1 MCPELLQ
8 SAGILGFGFSE
19 IQASRI
25 DPGRIDRIVLGL
37 NNRMDNGS
45 VLNRT
50 TSVRLFS
57 VMFWIR
63 VMYFRLESCSYP
75 VKGGFEHSAG
85 YNRHL
90 NLWNECSHS
99 EISFKTNTDCY
110 FSIKYWR
117 NG

>member
-25 DPGRIDRIVLGL
+25 DPGRIDRIVRGL

-50 TSVRLFS
+50 TSVPKCLLGYVLDKGLVLLSGILFLS
-57 VMFWIR
+57 HKRR
-63 VMYFRLESCSYP
+63 V
-75 VKGGFEHSAG
+75 
-85 YNRHL
+85 
-90 NLWNECSHS
+90 
-99 EISFKTNTDCY
+99 
-110 FSIKYWR
+110 
-117 NG
+117 